1 MWHFQVFI
9 IMGTCNQGPP
19 KVGASTITKK
29 YVGSRQLPH
38 LGDFFKDHLPPND
51 FLCGE
56 IKNKKM

>member
-1 MWHFQVFI
+1 
-9 IMGTCNQGPP
+9 MGTCNQGPP